1 MSLNATHLQVILGKT
16 IQSVIVRSGENNP
29 KDQVFLVFA
38 DGTAYEFYGSDIN
51 SASGLDDG
59 GKEAALKYVTMFG
72 GEIKTVEQL

>member
-16 IQSVIVRSGENNP
+16 IRAVVIRFGENNP
-29 KDQVFLVFA
+29 KDQIFLVFD

-51 SASGLDDG
+51 SASGLDSG

-72 GEIKTVEQL
+72 GEIKIVE